1 MRASSRSLRADRA
14 VAARHLRDWSDDLCR
29 IGYTPEFANA
39 VRGAAP
45 RLAAITFTPSAA
57 FQQTPGPG
65 AGQPHRALTMPLT
78 LHAIRPCFEGAVP
91 AVIATCALD
100 GTPNVSY
107 ISEVHYVD
115 PQHVALSFQ
124 FFSKTR
130 QNVLEN
136 PRATVVVIHP
146 DTGAQYKLAVRYLRT
161 EDSGPLFECMK
172 AKLAGIA
179 SHAGMTGVF
188 RLRGSDVYRVESI
201 TEVYGTSIAALPAR
215 SAGAAELRCCMTRLS
230 SASDLAGLLDAL
242 LDGLAAH
249 FGIAQAMVLM
259 GDAAGEKLYT
269 VASRGYPQ
277 SGVGAEIRPGEGV
290 IGTAALARTPIRI
303 SHATS
308 EFGYGRAM
316 REDARS
322 RGITAGIEQ
331 EIAFPGLP
339 ESQSQIAVPILA
351 GERLL
356 GVLFAESA
364 ETSRF
369 GYDEE
374 DALAV
379 LASHVGAV
387 AALLEER
394 DEAHEEAPAAARSAR
409 PGGRT
414 AADSP
419 LRGERQHLCRRGLPD
434 QGRGRRDPVETAAQ
448 FRRRAAHRAH
458 EPRATPRPVDPS
470 AGPEREPRGPA
481 DPAAAPPRGAL
492 PGARH
497 REDGPRTLPIQRPA
511 ARAARRDPALTTAQR
526 AAACGWSTCGTNTK
540 YGVRTLPPGAT

>member
-1 MRASSRSLRADRA
+1 
-14 VAARHLRDWSDDLCR
+14 
-29 IGYTPEFANA
+29 
-39 VRGAAP
+39 
-45 RLAAITFTPSAA
+45 
-57 FQQTPGPG
+57 
-65 AGQPHRALTMPLT
+65 MPLT

-115 PQHVALSFQ
+115 RQHVALSFQ

-136 PRATVVVIHP
+136 PRATVLVIHP

-179 SHAGMTGVF
+179 SHSGMTGVF

-201 TEVYGTSIAALPAR
+201 SEVYGTGIAPSATSA
-215 SAGAAELRCCMTRLS
+215 AGAAELRACMARL
-230 SASDLAGLLDAL
+230 AAAADLEGLLDAL

-249 FGIAQAMVLM
+249 FGIEQAMVLLA
-259 GDAAGEKLYT
+259 DTRGERLYT

-290 IGTAALARTPIRI
+290 IGTAAQARTPIRI

-322 RGITAGIEQ
+322 HGMSAGLDV
-331 EIAFPGLP
+331 EIPFPGLP
-339 ESQSQIAVPILA
+339 GSQSQIAVPIMA
-351 GERLL
+351 GGRLL

-364 ETSRF
+364 ATSRF
-369 GYDEE
+369 GYDDE
-374 DALAV
+374 DALMV

-394 DEAHEEAPAAARSAR
+394 EDSHEEAPPAPERAR
-409 PGGRT
+409 PEGT
-414 AADSP
+414 P
-419 LRGERQHLCRRGLPD
+419 LRIRRYAENDSIFAGEDYLIKGVAGAILWKLLRNFVDERRTEHTNRELRLDPSIRLPD
-434 QGRGRRDPVETAAQ
+434 LSENLEARLILLQRRLAERCPELAIEKTGRGR
-448 FRRRAAHRAH
+448 FRFSVR
-458 EPRATPRPVDPS
+458 RPVHL
-470 AGPEREPRGPA
+470 AEIPR
-481 DPAAAPPRGAL
+481 
-492 PGARH
+492 
-497 REDGPRTLPIQRPA
+497 
-511 ARAARRDPALTTAQR
+511 
-526 AAACGWSTCGTNTK
+526 
-540 YGVRTLPPGAT
+540 